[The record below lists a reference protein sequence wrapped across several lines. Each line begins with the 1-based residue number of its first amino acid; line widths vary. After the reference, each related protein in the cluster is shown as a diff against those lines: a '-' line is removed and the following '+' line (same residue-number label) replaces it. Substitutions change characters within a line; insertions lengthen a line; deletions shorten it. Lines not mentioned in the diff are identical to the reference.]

1 MIFLKK
7 TWIIGFALIQVFFIS
22 KLYSSEIPHPTYPK
36 FLEIFPNGY
45 PKYTGSGNS
54 KSIGAFRMYLQDL
67 GYIIVD
73 YEGTTIGF
81 RYYVSD
87 YNEVENKTLSNN
99 SETNI
104 NAQNNNDTN
113 DINELSFGS
122 FNSQTTIEKRAEV
135 ESISLWVKEINFQ
148 IKKIIKYPKIAK
160 DINLIK
166 NTHKFVN
173 EVTKSINKF
182 HFNIAIASIRSLF
195 NEINVYE
202 TISSDCLIF
211 KKFAITQL
219 IIIMYPICP
228 HFCEEAWE
236 VIGNK
241 KRLSEEKW
249 PKINEKYLKKDKI
262 IIPIQINGKKR
273 AEILVDENIDE
284 AEIKKLTMAQKNI
297 KKFISSDPKKII
309 FIPKRIVNIVI

>member
-22 KLYSSEIPHPTYPK
+22 TLYSSEIPHPTYPK

-87 YNEVENKTLSNN
+87 YNEVENKTLSNS

-104 NAQNNNDTN
+104 SAQNNNDTS

-160 DINLIK
+160 DRNQSGRVLISLSLRPNGNLEDINIVRSSGFISLDQ
-166 NTHKFVN
+166 
-173 EVTKSINKF
+173 SAIN
-182 HFNIAIASIRSLF
+182 S
-195 NEINVYE
+195 
-202 TISSDCLIF
+202 
-211 KKFAITQL
+211 
-219 IIIMYPICP
+219 
-228 HFCEEAWE
+228 
-236 VIGNK
+236 
-241 KRLSEEKW
+241 
-249 PKINEKYLKKDKI
+249 
-262 IIPIQINGKKR
+262 
-273 AEILVDENIDE
+273 
-284 AEIKKLTMAQKNI
+284 IKKLSKFASAPFESKN
-297 KKFISSDPKKII
+297 KLFTFILPI
-309 FIPKRIVNIVI
+309 NYELEN

>member
-1 MIFLKK
+1 MFLKK
-7 TWIIGFALIQVFFIS
+7 KTVWIIIFFHTVFIIS

-67 GYIIVD
+67 GYIIID
-73 YEGTTIGF
+73 YEGNTIGF

-87 YNEVENKTLSNN
+87 YNDMEDKTLSSN

-104 NAQNNNDTN
+104 STQNNNDTS

-160 DINLIK
+160 DRNQSGRVLISLSLRTNGNLEDINIESSSG
-166 NTHKFVN
+166 F
-173 EVTKSINKF
+173 KSLDQSAIN
-182 HFNIAIASIRSLF
+182 S
-195 NEINVYE
+195 
-202 TISSDCLIF
+202 
-211 KKFAITQL
+211 
-219 IIIMYPICP
+219 
-228 HFCEEAWE
+228 
-236 VIGNK
+236 
-241 KRLSEEKW
+241 
-249 PKINEKYLKKDKI
+249 
-262 IIPIQINGKKR
+262 
-273 AEILVDENIDE
+273 
-284 AEIKKLTMAQKNI
+284 IKKLNKFVSAPFEIKN
-297 KKFISSDPKKII
+297 KLFTFILPI
-309 FIPKRIVNIVI
+309 NYELEN

>member
-22 KLYSSEIPHPTYPK
+22 TLYSSEIPHPTYPK

-87 YNEVENKTLSNN
+87 YNEVENKTLSNS

-104 NAQNNNDTN
+104 SPQNNNDTSN
-113 DINELSFGS
+113 INELSFGS

-160 DINLIK
+160 DRNQSGRVLISLSLRTNGNLEDINIESSSG
-166 NTHKFVN
+166 F
-173 EVTKSINKF
+173 KSLDQSAIN
-182 HFNIAIASIRSLF
+182 S
-195 NEINVYE
+195 
-202 TISSDCLIF
+202 
-211 KKFAITQL
+211 
-219 IIIMYPICP
+219 
-228 HFCEEAWE
+228 
-236 VIGNK
+236 
-241 KRLSEEKW
+241 
-249 PKINEKYLKKDKI
+249 
-262 IIPIQINGKKR
+262 
-273 AEILVDENIDE
+273 
-284 AEIKKLTMAQKNI
+284 IKKLSKFASAPFESKN
-297 KKFISSDPKKII
+297 KLFTFILPI
-309 FIPKRIVNIVI
+309 NYELEN

>member
-1 MIFLKK
+1 MFLKK
-7 TWIIGFALIQVFFIS
+7 KTVWIIIFFHTVFFIS

-87 YNEVENKTLSNN
+87 YNEVENKTLSNS

-104 NAQNNNDTN
+104 SAQNNNDTS

-160 DINLIK
+160 DRNQSGRVLISLSLRTNGNLEDINIESSSG
-166 NTHKFVN
+166 F
-173 EVTKSINKF
+173 KSLDQSAIN
-182 HFNIAIASIRSLF
+182 S
-195 NEINVYE
+195 
-202 TISSDCLIF
+202 
-211 KKFAITQL
+211 
-219 IIIMYPICP
+219 
-228 HFCEEAWE
+228 
-236 VIGNK
+236 
-241 KRLSEEKW
+241 
-249 PKINEKYLKKDKI
+249 
-262 IIPIQINGKKR
+262 
-273 AEILVDENIDE
+273 
-284 AEIKKLTMAQKNI
+284 IKKLSEFASAPFESKN
-297 KKFISSDPKKII
+297 KLFTFILPI
-309 FIPKRIVNIVI
+309 NYELEN

>member
-1 MIFLKK
+1 MFLKK
-7 TWIIGFALIQVFFIS
+7 KTVLIIIFFHTVFFIS

-87 YNEVENKTLSNN
+87 YNEVENKTLSNS

-104 NAQNNNDTN
+104 SAQNNNDTS

-160 DINLIK
+160 DRNQSGRVLISLSLRTNGNLEDINIESSSG
-166 NTHKFVN
+166 F
-173 EVTKSINKF
+173 KSLDQSAIN
-182 HFNIAIASIRSLF
+182 S
-195 NEINVYE
+195 
-202 TISSDCLIF
+202 
-211 KKFAITQL
+211 
-219 IIIMYPICP
+219 
-228 HFCEEAWE
+228 
-236 VIGNK
+236 
-241 KRLSEEKW
+241 
-249 PKINEKYLKKDKI
+249 
-262 IIPIQINGKKR
+262 
-273 AEILVDENIDE
+273 
-284 AEIKKLTMAQKNI
+284 IKKLSKFASAPFESKN
-297 KKFISSDPKKII
+297 KLFTFILPI
-309 FIPKRIVNIVI
+309 NYELEN